1 MYAVKRQ
8 ISVLLVEII
17 LSQDGRTLRT
27 ELCWRTWSLG
37 ERTVLEYAE
46 RCTSPYLCKKDG
58 YVRVNAVCNWQCGP
72 VLGGM
77 CAVLHR
83 FA

>member
-1 MYAVKRQ
+1 M
-8 ISVLLVEII
+8 LLVEII